1 MYPQWSPM
9 LPANRTVLYDLSTV
23 CVLCCTDGM
32 ALAVDPTGDRI
43 DKEEGSNFSAT
54 LVAFHSES
62 GRLWTRTRRPE
73 SC

>member
-1 MYPQWSPM
+1 M
-9 LPANRTVLYDLSTV
+9 LYDLSTV

-62 GRLWTRTRRPE
+62 GPSGVTVAEAPASGLSLGLRR
-73 SC
+73 